1 MPPIEPVRTLSRRFP
16 AQRAFI
22 TGAGSG
28 LGLAFATEL
37 ARDGWH
43 LGLADLSAERL
54 ASASAAISAAGA
66 ASVSRHVLDVAAAD
80 SVQAAIGEFV
90 AVRGGLDLMV
100 NNAGVAV
107 AGAVD
112 ATRVED
118 WRWIIDINLL
128 GVVWGCRAALPVMRR
143 QEAGLILNVASSAGF
158 ASAPQM
164 AAYNSSKAAVV
175 SLSETMAA
183 ELDGSGVQVSVAM
196 PGFFRTDLLS
206 SMRAPAAEAQAARS
220 LMQGSSHDATAAA
233 EALLAGAADGR
244 LYLVWPREYRLA
256 WRLKRLF
263 PMWFLRRLQSLRK
276 RRLQAVDRPRV

>member
-1 MPPIEPVRTLSRRFP
+1 MTPIGPVRTLSRRFP
-16 AQRAFI
+16 AKRAFI

-28 LGLAFATEL
+28 LGLAFAIEL

-54 ASASAAISAAGA
+54 ASASADVGAAGA
-66 ASVSRHVLDVAAAD
+66 ASVSLHALDVAAAE
-80 SVQAAIGEFV
+80 SVQAALREFV
-90 AVRGGLDLMV
+90 AVRGGLDLLV

-112 ATRVED
+112 ATPVED

-143 QEAGLILNVASSAGF
+143 QEAGLILNIASSAGF
-158 ASAPQM
+158 ASAPHM
-164 AAYNSSKAAVV
+164 AAYNASKAAVV
-175 SLSETMAA
+175 SLSETLAA
-183 ELDGSGVQVSVAM
+183 ELDDSGVQVSVAM

-206 SMRAPAAEAQAARS
+206 SMRAPATETQAARS
-220 LMQGSSHDATAAA
+220 LMQGSRHDAAAAA

-263 PMWFLRRLQSLRK
+263 PLWFLRRLQSLRK
-276 RRLQAVDRPRV
+276 KRLQAADRPQV